1 MNTWR
6 APLLLVL
13 LTAALAGG
21 LLALFVEWER
31 EKVATRLARQAQLI
45 TYRQAMELEDR
56 LSHVIKDLRFIAN
69 LFDRRERLSATELQ
83 RIQEM
88 LLGFSAQQQF
98 YDQIRYI
105 DDQGEERFRINLSG
119 EQALFIP
126 EAQLQ
131 NKRHRYYFRD
141 SIDLPHGSIYI
152 SPFDLNIEQHAIELP
167 FKPMIRFATPVVDRD
182 EKNNGIVILNYL
194 GKRLIDRLPKP
205 DPEFPGQTIL
215 INANGDYLTA
225 FEADKAWGFMFP
237 DRKQQQFR
245 TEYPA
250 VWKVV
255 RKQQLGQE
263 NTPEGDIF
271 TFGKVTIAS
280 HHASDSCGNCYLYI
294 INRLTGQQ
302 LRQLA
307 DKTLH
312 ITPWT
317 IAITY
322 AIFLTITLVIHWRLR
337 TSQRSGETT
346 RRLIR
351 NVAHERD
358 LFADGPAVLFRWRNE
373 FGWPVEHVSNNLKAV
388 LGYEK
393 TTFLNGT
400 LGFASI
406 VLPDDL
412 PRITEELST
421 ALRGNLD
428 NFFRAP
434 YRIIDAEG
442 RQRWVRDAIRVVK
455 NNAGEVVELYA
466 YLMDIDAVKKAEEEL
481 EHSRAYIQHLLDTI
495 PDPTLVIDSNTHH
508 IASANQAA
516 YRTYLPQGLQPN
528 EAICCYQLAHKRDR
542 PCSGRDEPCPIDAI
556 THSKKATNIV
566 HKHYDARGLPF
577 YVEIHASPLFDD
589 QGRVIQ
595 ILESHRDITK
605 HIRNQE
611 ALQQQ
616 AFTDGLTGIANRT
629 AFERLLEQETKKLR
643 ENGGSLG
650 LIMFDLDHFKKINDR
665 HGHQSGDR
673 TLIEVVSVI
682 QRQIRGYDLFSRW
695 GGEEFMVLLPRSGL
709 DETSKAAEHL
719 RRAIE
724 QHHFDAIPQRVT
736 ISLGVTSWM
745 PGDTIKTLVS
755 RADQALYRSK
765 QQGRNRSTVS
775 DTPPVS
781 INRLDK

>member
-1 MNTWR
+1 
-6 APLLLVL
+6 
-13 LTAALAGG
+13 
-21 LLALFVEWER
+21 
-31 EKVATRLARQAQLI
+31 
-45 TYRQAMELEDR
+45 
-56 LSHVIKDLRFIAN
+56 
-69 LFDRRERLSATELQ
+69 
-83 RIQEM
+83 
-88 LLGFSAQQQF
+88 
-98 YDQIRYI
+98 
-105 DDQGEERFRINLSG
+105 
-119 EQALFIP
+119 
-126 EAQLQ
+126 
-131 NKRHRYYFRD
+131 
-141 SIDLPHGSIYI
+141 
-152 SPFDLNIEQHAIELP
+152 
-167 FKPMIRFATPVVDRD
+167 
-182 EKNNGIVILNYL
+182 
-194 GKRLIDRLPKP
+194 
-205 DPEFPGQTIL
+205 
-215 INANGDYLTA
+215 
-225 FEADKAWGFMFP
+225 
-237 DRKQQQFR
+237 
-245 TEYPA
+245 
-250 VWKVV
+250 
-255 RKQQLGQE
+255 
-263 NTPEGDIF
+263 
-271 TFGKVTIAS
+271 
-280 HHASDSCGNCYLYI
+280 
-294 INRLTGQQ
+294 
-302 LRQLA
+302 
-307 DKTLH
+307 
-312 ITPWT
+312 
-317 IAITY
+317 
-322 AIFLTITLVIHWRLR
+322 
-337 TSQRSGETT
+337 
-346 RRLIR
+346 
-351 NVAHERD
+351 
-358 LFADGPAVLFRWRNE
+358 
-373 FGWPVEHVSNNLKAV
+373 
-388 LGYEK
+388 
-393 TTFLNGT
+393 
-400 LGFASI
+400 
-406 VLPDDL
+406 
-412 PRITEELST
+412 
-421 ALRGNLD
+421 
-428 NFFRAP
+428 
-434 YRIIDAEG
+434 
-442 RQRWVRDAIRVVK
+442 
-455 NNAGEVVELYA
+455 
-466 YLMDIDAVKKAEEEL
+466 
-481 EHSRAYIQHLLDTI
+481 
-495 PDPTLVIDSNTHH
+495 
-508 IASANQAA
+508 A